1 MKLIEC
7 FKESPYFSGKHTSY
21 FSTYEEILENFKNKK
36 ITLVEI
42 GVNNGGSLFMWKKY
56 LGDQCKIIGI
66 DNNHA
71 CKKLEKYGFE
81 IFIGNQADRKFWMDF
96 YNKVGKIDILIDDGG
111 HTNFQQSTSL
121 DCSIDNINDEG
132 LIIIED
138 THTSYLNQYGNPSK
152 YSFINLLFKFVDKIN
167 HRSESLDI
175 TNALNKPIYNISF
188 FESIAVLKIN
198 RKLNL
203 ISKEITNN
211 KKTLN
216 IVENKFFEKEK
227 DNLLN
232 FFYKYKNFRNM
243 PIIGNTVFNLTKKII
258 IPLITYLRIKKENK
272 KMISIFKN
280 LSKRTK

>member
-1 MKLIEC
+1 MKLIDC

-56 LGDQCKIIGI
+56 LGDNCKIIGI
-66 DNNHA
+66 DNNYN
-71 CKKLEKYGFE
+71 CKKLEKYGFK
-81 IFIGNQADRKFWMDF
+81 IFIGNQADRKFWNDF
-96 YNKVGKIDILIDDGG
+96 YKKVGKIDILIDDGG
-111 HTNFQQSTSL
+111 HTNFQQSTTL
-121 DCSIDNINDEG
+121 DCSIENINDGG

-152 YSFINLLFKFVDKIN
+152 YSFMNLLFKFVEKIN
-167 HRSESLDI
+167 HRSGSLDT

-203 ISKEITNN
+203 ISKEINNN
-211 KKTLN
+211 KKVLH

-227 DNLLN
+227 DKVLN
-232 FFYKYKNFRNM
+232 FFYKFKNLKNL
-243 PIIGNTVFNLTKKII
+243 PLIGIIMFKFTKNII
-258 IPLITYLRIKKENK
+258 IPTINYLRIKKENK

-280 LSKRTK
+280 LSE